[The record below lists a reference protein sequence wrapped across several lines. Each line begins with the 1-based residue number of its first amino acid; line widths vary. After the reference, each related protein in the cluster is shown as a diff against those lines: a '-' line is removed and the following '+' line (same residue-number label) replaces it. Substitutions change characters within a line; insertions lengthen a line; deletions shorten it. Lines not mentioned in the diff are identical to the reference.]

1 MSNNLISIIIPTF
14 NRANVIGSTL
24 ESIINQSFTNW
35 ECIVVDDLSSD
46 STENVVL
53 KYSSLDA
60 RIQFHKRPISKEKGP
75 SSCRNFGFEIS
86 KGDFIYFFDSDDI
99 LKSNALETYF
109 NHFQYN
115 TDAVVSK
122 VEKIDSITKLFLGEN
137 KIESQNLIEDFYIH
151 KVSFYVCGPMWRK
164 SFLENQPQLFDESL
178 SNFDDWDF
186 NLRMLYANPNLIY
199 LELPL
204 VLYIQSPDSLKTE
217 VKKGNRKE
225 IDSAFKARFKHLQ
238 LLKNQNPENEH
249 RFIKHIAQ
257 FYKKTLRQSL
267 FLNNDVWS
275 FYFKKTIALLFKLKE
290 YKSIIKLILGVVSV
304 KLFSKG
310 YRFFE

>member
-14 NRANVIGSTL
+14 NRAHIIGSTL
-24 ESIINQSFTNW
+24 ESVINQSLTNW
-35 ECIVVDDLSSD
+35 ECIVVDDLSTD
-46 STENVVL
+46 STENVVF

-60 RIQFHKRPISKEKGP
+60 RIQFHKRPFSKEKGP

-122 VEKIDSITKLFLGEN
+122 VEKVDSITKSFLGEN
-137 KIESQNLIEDFYIH
+137 MIKSQNLIEDFFIH

-164 SFLENQPQLFDESL
+164 SFLEQQPQLFDESL

-199 LELPL
+199 LDSPL
-204 VLYIQSPDSLKTE
+204 VLYIQSPNSLKTE

-238 LLKNQNPENEH
+238 LLINQNQENEH
-249 RFIKHIAQ
+249 RFTKHIAQ
-257 FYKKTLRQSL
+257 FYKKTVRQSL
-267 FLNNDVWS
+267 FLKNDVW
-275 FYFKKTIALLFKLKE
+275 FVYFKRSIVLLFKLKE

-310 YRFFE
+310 YMFFE

>member
-1 MSNNLISIIIPTF
+1 MNKLISIIIPTY
-14 NRANVIGSTL
+14 NRADLISKTL
-24 ESIINQSFTNW
+24 ESIQNQSYKDF
-35 ECIVVDDLSSD
+35 ECLIVDDGSEDDSEEIIQLFSD
-46 STENVVL
+46 SDN
-53 KYSSLDA
+53 
-60 RIQFHKRPISKEKGP
+60 RFQFHKRPLNRIKGP
-75 SSCRNFGFEIS
+75 NACRNFGFEIS

-122 VEKIDSITKLFLGEN
+122 VEKVDSITKLFLEEN
-137 KIESQNLIEDFYIH
+137 KIKSQNLIEDFFIH

-164 SFLENQPQLFDESL
+164 SFLEQQPQLFDESL

-186 NLRMLYANPNLIY
+186 NLRMLYSNPNLIY

-204 VLYIQSPDSLKTE
+204 VLYIQSPDSLKNE

-225 IDSAFKARFKHLQ
+225 IDSAFRARFKHLQ
-238 LLKNQNPENEH
+238 LLKNQNPENEY
-249 RFIKHIAQ
+249 RFTKHIAQ
-257 FYKKTLRQSL
+257 FYKKTVRQSL
-267 FLNNDVWS
+267 FLNNNVWS
-275 FYFKKTIALLFKLKE
+275 DYFKKSIVLLFKLKE

>member
-14 NRANVIGSTL
+14 NRAHIIGSTL
-24 ESIINQSFTNW
+24 ESVINQSLTNW
-35 ECIVVDDLSSD
+35 ECIVVDDLSTD
-46 STENVVL
+46 STENVVF

-60 RIQFHKRPISKEKGP
+60 RIQFHKRPFSKEKGP

-122 VEKIDSITKLFLGEN
+122 VEKVDSITKSFLGEN
-137 KIESQNLIEDFYIH
+137 MIKSQNLIEDFFIH

-164 SFLENQPQLFDESL
+164 SFLEQQPQLFDESL

-199 LELPL
+199 LDSLL
-204 VLYIQSPDSLKTE
+204 VLYIQSPNSLKTE

-238 LLKNQNPENEH
+238 LLINQNQENEH
-249 RFIKHIAQ
+249 RFTKHIAQ
-257 FYKKTLRQSL
+257 FYKKTVRQSL
-267 FLNNDVWS
+267 FLKNDVW
-275 FYFKKTIALLFKLKE
+275 FVYFKRSIVLLFKLKE

-310 YRFFE
+310 YMFFE